1 MLWFFTKLLKYRDI
15 YDMVASGNI
24 TTDAQVEY
32 YNKLMNEE
40 IIPVIAM
47 YMDME
52 PEIVDDLLDLSKNI
66 R

>member
-1 MLWFFTKLLKYRDI
+1 MKKLFL
-15 YDMVASGNI
+15 
-24 TTDAQVEY
+24 
-32 YNKLMNEE
+32 
-40 IIPVIAM
+40 IAM